1 MMNAPIIT
9 SDKAYK
15 HRCADT
21 AFWQPYVSCV
31 LQRHDLAVNGSP
43 ITAGFNSTYP
53 VFITDDLVIK
63 FFGYRNNWQAVFK
76 NEMAAHRCL
85 ATNPDIKAPQI
96 IASGELFED
105 SESPWAYSIAR
116 RIPGNSWLNTQLTRK
131 QQIDLVKSIG
141 QQLKLIHDLPINDQ
155 LQTDHNWSTL
165 DLKAAAKQ
173 SVLPNHLIAQ
183 IADFIAQ
190 LDPFDKV
197 FVNSDIVAM
206 HVFVNNAQLS
216 GIIDWG
222 DATVADRHYELGKL
236 CLEFPGDKELLTT
249 FINASNWPVNKNF
262 ARQALGLAIYRQAV
276 GLTQHNTFDVFY
288 KIPDV
293 LPLDEITNLD
303 ELADQLFNVN

>member
-15 HRCADT
+15 NRCADT
-21 AFWQPYVSCV
+21 AFWQPYVSSV
-31 LQRHDLAVNGSP
+31 LQRHNLAADGTP

-53 VFITDDLVIK
+53 VFITGDLVIK

-105 SESPWAYSIAR
+105 TESPWAYSIAR
-116 RIPGNSWLNTQLTRK
+116 RIPGNSWLNTPLTRK
-131 QQIDLVKSIG
+131 QQIDLIKNIG
-141 QQLKLIHDLPINDQ
+141 QQLKLVHALPVSNQ
-155 LQTDHNWSTL
+155 LKTDHNWSSL
-165 DLKAAAKQ
+165 DLKAAARK
-173 SVLPNHLIAQ
+173 SVLPDHLIAQ
-183 IADFIAQ
+183 IDDFIIQ
-190 LDPFDKV
+190 LDPFDTV

-236 CLEFPGDKELLTT
+236 CLEFPGDKELLKTLLD
-249 FINASNWPVNKNF
+249 ASNWPVSKNF
-262 ARQALGLAIYRQAV
+262 ANQSLGLALYRQAV

-288 KIPDV
+288 KIPQV
-293 LPLDEITNLD
+293 ITLDEITNLN
-303 ELADQLFNVN
+303 ELANQLFNIK